1 MKREF
6 FLNKMLCIVLII
18 LANVACNTESPTS
31 TIAYTL
37 SEKDLI
43 PEGITFDPVTQQVF
57 VSSIGKEKIVAVS
70 EDGRESD
77 FVSPGQD
84 SIMQTLGMKVDAERR
99 RLWVVSNE
107 TVGKTSFSAIHVY
120 DIDSK
125 LLLKRVIVKDTV
137 SQLFNDIAL
146 DSSGDS
152 YITDSYGSKIY
163 NYRFESGKLELYAG
177 PDTLLRFVNG
187 IVVSPDDKLIYAA
200 AGAQITII
208 DADSKAVYAIG
219 DPGKTGSGGIDG
231 IVFYKGS
238 LIGVTNSKD
247 TESEMFVAR
256 YNLSSDL
263 KVLEEVIILD
273 KGNPLFNLPTTCT
286 LAGDELFYLGNTSL
300 RIYFQDKTDSKD
312 LFMNPLILK
321 YSLSE

>member
-1 MKREF
+1 MKKES
-6 FLNKMLCIVLII
+6 FLFKMLCIVLII

-31 TIAYTL
+31 TIAYSL

-43 PEGITFDPVTQQVF
+43 PEGITFDPVTHQVF
-57 VSSIGKEKIVAVS
+57 VSSIGKEKIIAVS
-70 EDGRESD
+70 EEGNESD
-77 FVSPGQD
+77 FAIPGQD
-84 SIMQTLGMKVDAERR
+84 SIMQTLGMKVDAGRR

-107 TVGKTSFSAIHVY
+107 TVDKTSFSAVHVY

-125 LLLKRVIVKDTV
+125 LLLKKVIVKDTV

-146 DSSGDS
+146 DSRGDA
-152 YITDSYGSKIY
+152 YISDSYGSKIY
-163 NYRFESGKLELYAG
+163 NLKFDYEKPELFAG
-177 PDTLLRFVNG
+177 PDTLLRYVNG
-187 IVVSPDDKLIYAA
+187 LTVSPDDELIYAA

-208 DADSKAVYAIG
+208 DAVSKSVYPLG
-219 DPGKTGSGGIDG
+219 DPGRTGSGGIDG

-263 KVLEEVIILD
+263 KVIEEVIILD

-286 LAGDELFYLGNTSL
+286 LAGDELLYLGNTSL
-300 RIYFQDKTDSKD
+300 RLYFQDKTNSKG

-321 YSLSE
+321 YSLKK